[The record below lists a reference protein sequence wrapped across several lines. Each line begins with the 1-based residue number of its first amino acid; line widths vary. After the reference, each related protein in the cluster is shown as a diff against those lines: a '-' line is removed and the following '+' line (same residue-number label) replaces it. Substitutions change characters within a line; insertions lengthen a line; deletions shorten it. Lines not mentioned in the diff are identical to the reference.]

1 MGTDSTLKAVVVEL
15 LPSAAYRLKLED
27 EKIVIAHAASAVGR
41 NFMRLRP
48 GDPVKVKLSDRD
60 RTRGR
65 ILELLEK

>member
-1 MGTDSTLKAVVVEL
+1 VGSNETVKATVVEL
-15 LPSAAYRLKLED
+15 LPSAAYRLKLEN
-27 EKIVIAHAASAVGR
+27 EAIVIAHAASAVSR

-65 ILELLEK
+65 ITELLEK